1 MMEEQVQKKYIHRD
15 FSHSTNELLSFLVE
29 RVQENICKELE
40 ESHYGLIPADFL
52 CTLLG
57 IRQEATDESTETSEQ
72 ECTMAEI
79 PEQEEKIP
87 GSDIV
92 VEMIDPNYRV
102 SAGTEHDTVSVPNVN
117 DQRFNQ
123 FWKAYPRKMAKT
135 AAKKAWDKI
144 KPNETL
150 FETIMQAIEDQKRG
164 ADWKKNNGQFIPYP
178 STWLNQ
184 GQYENEVRADLR
196 ATMDNPFDFAFG
208 KEETGVEP
216 DGCSSPIE
224 ID

>member
-1 MMEEQVQKKYIHRD
+1 MMEEQVQKKYTHRD
-15 FSHSTNELLSFLVE
+15 FGNATHDLLSFLVE
-29 RVQENICKELE
+29 KVQENICKELA
-40 ESHYGLIPADFL
+40 ESYYGLIPAEFL

-57 IRQEATDESTETSEQ
+57 IRQEADDESIETSEQ
-72 ECTMAEI
+72 ECTMEES

-92 VEMIDPNYRV
+92 VKIIDQNDRV

-144 KPNETL
+144 KPNETM
-150 FETIMQAIEDQKRG
+150 FETIMHAIEDQKRG

-184 GQYENEVRADLR
+184 WQYENEVRADLR
-196 ATMDNPFDFAFG
+196 NTMENPFDFAFG

>member
-1 MMEEQVQKKYIHRD
+1 MEEQVQKKYIYRD
-15 FSHSTNELLSFLVE
+15 FGNATHELLSFLVE
-29 RVQENICKELE
+29 KVQENICKELE
-40 ESHYGLIPADFL
+40 SSQYGLIQTGFL
-52 CTLLG
+52 CELLG
-57 IRQEATDESTETSEQ
+57 IRQETVEEGQ
-72 ECTMAEI
+72 EAYEPEKTANEM
-79 PEQEEKIP
+79 PEQGEKVP
-87 GSDIV
+87 GSDFV

-102 SAGTEHDTVSVPNVN
+102 PSGMEHDTVSVPNVN

-144 KPNETL
+144 KPNETM

-184 GQYENEVRADLR
+184 GQYENEVRADLHT
-196 ATMDNPFDFAFG
+196 ALDNPFDFAFSR
-208 KEETGVEP
+208 EETGIEP
-216 DGCSSPIE
+216 DGCSMPIE

>member
-1 MMEEQVQKKYIHRD
+1 MEEQVQKKYIHRD
-15 FSHSTNELLSFLVE
+15 FSHSTHELLSFLVE
-29 RVQENICKELE
+29 KVQENICKELE
-40 ESHYGLIPADFL
+40 ESHYGLIPADFF
-52 CTLLG
+52 CALLG
-57 IRQEATDESTETSEQ
+57 IRKEADDESTETSEQ
-72 ECTMAEI
+72 KCAMVETTER
-79 PEQEEKIP
+79 EEKAP

-102 SAGTEHDTVSVPNVN
+102 PFGMGHDTVSVPNVN

-178 STWLNQ
+178 ATWLNQ

-196 ATMDNPFDFAFG
+196 TAMDNPFDFAFG
-208 KEETGVEP
+208 KEETDVEP
-216 DGCSSPIE
+216 DGCGSPIE

>member
-1 MMEEQVQKKYIHRD
+1 MEEQAQKKYIHRD
-15 FSHSTNELLSFLVE
+15 FSHSTHELLSFLVE

-40 ESHYGLIPADFL
+40 ESHYGLIPSDFL

-57 IRQEATDESTETSEQ
+57 IRPEATDESTETSEQ
-72 ECTMAEI
+72 ECTMVEN

-92 VEMIDPNYRV
+92 VEMIDQNYRV

-196 ATMDNPFDFAFG
+196 TTMENPFDFVFG